1 MCATG
6 HHEAPSTSPA
16 PSAVPAT
23 PASRRDFLHSL
34 GIAGAGLVV
43 SGLAS
48 GTLTSSVSAA
58 PAPARTPARRRHGEP
73 YATPAAALEALYQ
86 GNKRFVRGE
95 VMAPNRNMVRLK
107 EVAGGQ
113 KPFAAFL
120 GCADSRV
127 PIEIVFDQGFGDIFV
142 TRIAGN
148 VADPAIIGSLEFG
161 TEVLGAQ
168 VLYVLG
174 HTKCGAVSATM
185 TGDDVP
191 GQISTLYQHIRRA
204 AKESGGD
211 VNRAIARNVELQ
223 AEILKEASPVIA
235 RRVKAGSLIIAGGVY
250 NLDTG
255 IVTPVSV

>member
-1 MCATG
+1 MCHRCG
-6 HHEAPSTSPA
+6 SPRHVHAPDPDRIPPRRPHSRREFLFS
-16 PSAVPAT
+16 SAVA
-23 PASRRDFLHSL
+23 
-34 GIAGAGLVV
+34 AGGLAVT
-43 SGLAS
+43 GLAS
-48 GTLTSSVSAA
+48 GVFSRPLGAASSPAA
-58 PAPARTPARRRHGEP
+58 PPQP
-73 YATPAAALEALYQ
+73 YADPKAALEALYR
-86 GNKRFVRGE
+86 GNERFVKGK
-95 VMAPNRNMVRLK
+95 VMAPNRNMSRLR
-107 EVAGGQ
+107 EVADAQ

-127 PIEIVFDQGFGDIFV
+127 PIEIVFDQGFGDLFV

-185 TGDDVP
+185 AGSEVP

-211 VNRAIARNVELQ
+211 VNAAIRRNVELQ
-223 AEILKEASPVIA
+223 AEILKEASPVVA

-250 NLDTG
+250 DLHTCK
-255 IVTPVSV
+255 VTPVGI

>member
-1 MCATG
+1 MCVSCG
-6 HHEAPSTSPA
+6 RPNTSH
-16 PSAVPAT
+16 
-23 PASRRDFLHSL
+23 SRRDFLHSTMV
-34 GIAGAGLVV
+34 AGAGLVV
-43 SGLAS
+43 SGLATGAIGS
-48 GTLTSSVSAA
+48 PAGAA
-58 PAPARTPARRRHGEP
+58 PAPARLMEP
-73 YATPAAALEALYQ
+73 FANPKQALEALYK
-86 GNKRFVRGE
+86 GNERFVQGE
-95 VMAPNRNMVRLK
+95 VMAPNRNMSRLK

-127 PIEIVFDQGFGDIFV
+127 PIEIVFDQGFGDLFV

-174 HTKCGAVSATM
+174 HSKCGAVTATM

-204 AKESGGD
+204 AKESNGD
-211 VNRAIARNVELQ
+211 VNKAIARNVELQ

-250 NLDTG
+250 DLDTG
-255 IVTPVSV
+255 RVTPVTV

>member
-1 MCATG
+1 MCISCG
-6 HHEAPSTSPA
+6 HPDASH
-16 PSAVPAT
+16 
-23 PASRRDFLHSL
+23 SRRDFLHSTAV
-34 GIAGAGLVV
+34 AGAGLVV

-48 GTLTSSVSAA
+48 GVLSRPVAAA
-58 PAPARTPARRRHGEP
+58 PAPRRLAFANPRD
-73 YATPAAALEALYQ
+73 ALTALYK
-86 GNKRFVRGE
+86 GNERFVKGE
-95 VMAPNRNMVRLK
+95 VMAPNRNMARLK

-127 PIEIVFDQGFGDIFV
+127 PIEIVFDQGFGDLFV

-174 HTKCGAVSATM
+174 HSKCGAVSATM
-185 TGDDVP
+185 SGADVP

-204 AKESGGD
+204 AKESNGD

-235 RRVKAGSLIIAGGVY
+235 RRVKAGTLIIAGGVY
-250 NLDTG
+250 DLDTG
-255 IVTPVSV
+255 TVTPVTV